1 MGLGASFLRDSD
13 GTHFLPAE
21 TVKKD
26 GVGYKN
32 NNLKKYGMKC
42 RAALF
47 QLSSTVRKYEKSR
60 DFSGGGL

>member
-26 GVGYKN
+26 GVGPVKQSVKMRCQEIKVESTFPN
-32 NNLKKYGMKC
+32 NKKLTKI
-42 RAALF
+42 
-47 QLSSTVRKYEKSR
+47 
-60 DFSGGGL
+60 